1 VLIALMLGST
11 FFRTIPY
18 TRSEAWTSL
27 IGDERRDD
35 EVVERQ
41 S

>member
-18 TRSEAWTSL
+18 TT
-27 IGDERRDD
+27 IGSVDEPDPETND
-35 EVVERQ
+35 VMTKSSNE